1 MKMINV
7 LLVPSARTYAQAR
20 PRQGPRAATRLHRA
34 LDLLGALLSIGCAAH
49 CMALP
54 LILAFLPSAMLALR
68 SFQHPAHGFMTLLL
82 TLSRWEWVFAVT
94 ASTFAMLSVSL
105 AARRHHDRSVLTLAA
120 LGALLL
126 VASSSVPALR
136 EALFWHGMLAAL
148 GGSLLAAAHLRNRGL
163 QHRIKAPDGSTA
175 KPARTA

>member
-7 LLVPSARTYAQAR
+7 HLAPPVRAQAAAPAHHGSR
-20 PRQGPRAATRLHRA
+20 PASRLHRA
-34 LDLLGALLSIGCAAH
+34 LDLLGALLSISCAAH

-68 SFQHPAHGFMTLLL
+68 SFQHPAHGVMTLLL

-94 ASTFAMLSVSL
+94 ASAFAMLSVSL
-105 AARRHHDRSVLTLAA
+105 AARRHHDRSVLALVA

-136 EALFWHGMLAAL
+136 EALLWHGMLAAL
-148 GGSLLAAAHLRNRGL
+148 GGSLLAAAHLRNRRL
-163 QHRIKAPDGSTA
+163 LHRLKAPDGSTA
-175 KPARTA
+175 KPAHTA